1 MSMYSQ
7 VPAAYPQGIYPPA
20 SGYQQPAV
28 SGYSYPQLHPSQ
40 PSAPTPVYHVDPLS
54 FRRDFTARIAE
65 LTINSR
71 PIIQSLSMYAQEY
84 ARWADVVAQ
93 CIQTHIRRV
102 SFPVHSH
109 DIFTFYSRWMDKRLQ
124 WHSLFCSRFNVI
136 RHIV

>member
-1 MSMYSQ
+1 MSIYSQ
-7 VPAAYPQGIYPPA
+7 VPAAYPQGVYPPT

-28 SGYSYPQLHPSQ
+28 AGYSYPQP
-40 PSAPTPVYHVDPLS
+40 PPPAPIYHVDPHS
-54 FRRDFTARIAE
+54 FRRDFAARLAE

-102 SFPVHSH
+102 SFSVYLMFFLFLFLLSM
-109 DIFTFYSRWMDKRLQ
+109 DITDERLQ
-124 WHSLFCSRFNVI
+124 GHVRD
-136 RHIV
+136 